1 MQKKLIDLI
10 KPRKSFTTIYLQ
22 SSRYSG
28 MERLPVLEV
37 SAFSNISD
45 RAETNETNETDEN
58 QKKKINFLQRWF
70 KTLWYDMMYQRS
82 NVPTWSFDS
91 LFLVSNPYTLS
102 TFIY

>member
-28 MERLPVLEV
+28 MERLPVFEV

-45 RAETNETNETDEN
+45 RAETNETNETGR
-58 QKKKINFLQRWF
+58 QVKIRRKKSISF
-70 KTLWYDMMYQRS
+70 KDDLRLSDM
-82 NVPTWSFDS
+82 
-91 LFLVSNPYTLS
+91 
-102 TFIY
+102 I